1 MKVVQEAW
9 TCPWRD
15 ADSFRILDYKLR
27 NTAKRYAELER
38 QACWLGTLAIGDRQG
53 ASTPF

>member
-27 NTAKRYAELER
+27 NTAKSSAELER
-38 QACWLGTLAIGDRQG
+38 QACWLSMLAFGDRQE
-53 ASTPF
+53 ASILF